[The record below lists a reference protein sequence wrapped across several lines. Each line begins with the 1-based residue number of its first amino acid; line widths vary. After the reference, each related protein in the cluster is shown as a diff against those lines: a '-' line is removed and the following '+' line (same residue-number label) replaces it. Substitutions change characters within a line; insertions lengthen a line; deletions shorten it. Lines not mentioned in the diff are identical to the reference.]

1 MISKIGIY
9 GGLGGKVGGRK
20 ATDGGNAQKYGDAVI
35 GVSPA
40 RQRYRR

>member
-1 MISKIGIY
+1 MISKIVIY

-35 GVSPA
+35 GKDNPFTYS
-40 RQRYRR
+40 R